1 MNEIQTLI
9 QKLEKTGWTLAAVAD
24 RLGIKD
30 WDTIKNWK
38 LGVKYPNLDGAV
50 IMAMNVLL
58 TEKPPM
64 KRRYKYNEEQ
74 ASN

>member
-9 QKLEKTGWTLAAVAD
+9 QKLEKKGWTLAAVAD
-24 RLGIKD
+24 
-30 WDTIKNWK
+30 K
-38 LGVKYPNLDGAV
+38 LGTKWFTVKRWKSGDIYPNLDGAI

-64 KRRYKYNEEQ
+64 KRRYKYNEEP